1 MKRNENIIKK
11 NLFNKKNNI
20 NFRHFWQSLY
30 VMKMHIFTLKLGG
43 SFIMAQGRINKFRKL
58 LGIICCVIFL
68 LLVIAFFVIIIAT
81 ITPILV
87 VEDVFIVIYR
97 VMQILVVVSIIV
109 ALVVLGMLLKEIRSF
124 GLPPPQNCDTEEQ
137 IFKKMWIVIVIYLL
151 FIAGGF
157 SNILY
162 PIQTNYSIAISV
174 TLFQI
179 VIAAILII
187 GLRKFKDKIQAYVD
201 CLSP

>member
-1 MKRNENIIKK
+1 
-11 NLFNKKNNI
+11 
-20 NFRHFWQSLY
+20 
-30 VMKMHIFTLKLGG
+30 MHLITLNLGG
-43 SFIMAQGRINKFRKL
+43 SFKMTQGRINKLSKLFR
-58 LGIICCVIFL
+58 IICCIIFL
-68 LLVIAFFVIIIAT
+68 LLVIAFFVIIIAS

-87 VEDVFIVIYR
+87 VEDVLIAIYR

-109 ALVVLGMLLKEIRSF
+109 ALVVLGMLLKEIRNFALLS
-124 GLPPPQNCDTEEQ
+124 PQNCDAEEQ

-201 CLSP
+201 CLST